1 MDSKDRKII
10 LVVDDDRLVRLT
22 IVAGL
27 REQGYAVL
35 EAESAEDALVLA
47 LAQPVDLAVVDIRM
61 EGASGIDLARE
72 LRARTQVPVMFLTAY
87 GDSPLVRDA
96 IEQGAVGYLVK
107 PVDMPQLL
115 PAIETALARAAD
127 LRSLRQSQE
136 HMSAEL
142 AGAREVSVATG
153 LIMERKGV
161 DRDQAFEL
169 LRSHARSRRRK
180 LREVAAEIVRA
191 AETIS
196 LLR

>member
-1 MDSKDRKII
+1 LDSKERKVI

-72 LRARTQVPVMFLTAY
+72 LRARTPVPVMFLTAY
-87 GDSPLVRDA
+87 GDSALVRDA

-107 PVDMPQLL
+107 PVDLPQLL
-115 PAIETALARAAD
+115 PAIETALARAGE
-127 LRSLRQSQE
+127 LRSLWQSQE

-142 AGAREVSVATG
+142 ASAREVSVATG

-169 LRSHARSRRRK
+169 LRSHARSHRRK